1 MRIAILDDYQLSSQ
15 TMGLPEPHRLTR
27 FTRPAPDR
35 QTLIERLLPFDALI
49 LIRERTRLDAALLT
63 ALPNLKVISQTG
75 RVSGHIDLAAC
86 ERLGITVLE
95 GGGSPVAPAELTW
108 ALILA
113 ASKRLQP
120 YHASL
125 HRGEWQWGAG
135 ASLGRT
141 LAGLTLGIWG
151 FGKIGQ
157 RVARFGEALGMKVL
171 VWGSDSSRQ
180 AAIAAGYSA
189 APDKGSLFAQS
200 DVLSLHLR
208 LVEATRGCVAL
219 DELAQMKPDG
229 LLVNT
234 SRAELI
240 APGALEAAL
249 RAGCPGAAALD
260 VYEQEPL
267 LDSPLF
273 ALPNVLCSPHLGYV
287 TEQGMAF
294 YLQEALANL
303 AAWLEANP

>member
-1 MRIAILDDYQLSSQ
+1 MQIAILDDYQLSSQ

-49 LIRERTRLDAALLT
+49 LIRERTRLDAELLA

-125 HRGEWQWGAG
+125 DRGEWQWGAG

-189 APDKGSLFAQS
+189 APDKGSLFARS

-208 LVEATRGCVAL
+208 LVEATRGCVTF
-219 DELAQMKPDG
+219 DELAQMKPDA

-287 TEQGMAF
+287 TEQGMAL

>member
-49 LIRERTRLDAALLT
+49 LIRERTRFDAELLA

-171 VWGSDSSRQ
+171 VWGSDCSRQ

-208 LVEATRGCVAL
+208 LVEATRGCVTL
-219 DELAQMKPDG
+219 DELAQMKPEG

-287 TEQGMAF
+287 TEQGMAL